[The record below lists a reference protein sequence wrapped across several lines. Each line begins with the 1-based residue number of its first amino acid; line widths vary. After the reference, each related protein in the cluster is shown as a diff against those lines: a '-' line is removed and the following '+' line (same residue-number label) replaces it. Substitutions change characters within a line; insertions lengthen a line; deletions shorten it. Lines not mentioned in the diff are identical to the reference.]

1 MLPAPDQTTDHLER
15 NLMAI
20 AREIAMDLN
29 PLENIL
35 KAHQIDPDQFE
46 IYRESPRFQAM
57 LSEQIRAWEAADNV
71 EARVKMK
78 FLTATEMAMPQ
89 MFASLHDTK
98 EPLSAR
104 VELFKTFQ
112 KGAGLVDKPAEAG
125 ADRVSITIN
134 LGSERPPMT
143 IEAKVTQPVTPDA
156 LEEITLDV

>member
-29 PLENIL
+29 PLETIL
-35 KAHQIDPDQFE
+35 KAHGVEPSWFE
-46 IYRESPRFQAM
+46 IHQNTPRFQAM
-57 LSEQIRAWEAADNV
+57 LAEQIRLWEAADNV

-112 KGAGLVDKPAEAG
+112 KGAGILDKPADGG

-134 LGSERPPMT
+134 LGSERPPVT
-143 IEAKVTQPVTPDA
+143 IEAKVTPSVTQDA
-156 LEEITLDV
+156 LEEIALDV